1 MATIKPHEF
10 FTQIEKGPLSPAYLL
25 AGEEGYFIDRALARI
40 VGRALSGAPR
50 DFNYD
55 VFYGK
60 ESRGDEVAAQA
71 QSLPMMADARVV
83 VLKEADKLRDFAP
96 VAAYLKDPSPSTVL
110 VLTAENADRG
120 KERTLTQAV
129 SGSGV
134 SVHFYHPFESELP
147 RWIRT
152 LAGESGYTVE
162 EDAASYLVD
171 VLGGN
176 LALIE
181 AELNKVFNFLGDR
194 KKVRYEDV
202 KESVG
207 EFGLPLVFDLID
219 AAAYKR
225 PGEAVEVLG
234 RLLKDGE
241 QPLMLLGVMAGH
253 WRKLIAAREMKENG
267 ESDEK
272 LAKAFN
278 LNFANRKKFLGLLS
292 KAEPADLARAL
303 RLFHK
308 ADMAL
313 KGSALSPAMVMEGLV
328 LELAGAVRPPER

>member
-1 MATIKPHEF
+1 M
-10 FTQIEKGPLSPAYLL
+10 
-25 AGEEGYFIDRALARI
+25 
-40 VGRALSGAPR
+40 
-50 DFNYD
+50 
-55 VFYGK
+55 
-60 ESRGDEVAAQA
+60 
-71 QSLPMMADARVV
+71 
-83 VLKEADKLRDFAP
+83 LKEADRLRDFAP
-96 VAAYLKDPSPSTVL
+96 LASYLTDPTRSTVL
-110 VLTAENADRG
+110 VLTADNADRA

-129 SGSGV
+129 SANGLA
-134 SVHFYHPFESELP
+134 VHFYHPFENELP
-147 RWIRT
+147 RWIKT

-162 EDAASYLVD
+162 DEAAAYLVD

-219 AAAYKR
+219 AAAYKK
-225 PGEAVEVLG
+225 PGEAVETLS
-234 RLLKDGE
+234 RLLQDGE

-253 WRKLIAAREMKENG
+253 WRKLIAAKEKKDKG
-267 ESDEK
+267 ESEEK
-272 LAKAFN
+272 LARAFN

-292 KAEPADLARAL
+292 RVEPGELVHAL

-313 KGSALSPAMVMEGLV
+313 KGSALAPGMVMERLV
-328 LELAGAVRPPER
+328 LAL